1 MPPMINSAYSTAR
14 RPRRRAVVPLDPE
27 EAGAFFTADHGRIA
41 RFSRKDTCQVTDSAG
56 KYKKNVTSSLNP
68 DVRIVLTT
76 IGAEPDA
83 VALART
89 LVDERLAACV
99 NVLPEMISIYR
110 WKGSVEQ
117 DHEHQ
122 VVIKTSSDRLP
133 ALEARLR
140 QLHPYEL
147 PEFLVLDVAGGG
159 AAYLAWVRESV
170 AI

>member
-1 MPPMINSAYSTAR
+1 MTSTA
-14 RPRRRAVVPLDPE
+14 A
-27 EAGAFFTADHGRIA
+27 
-41 RFSRKDTCQVTDSAG
+41 
-56 KYKKNVTSSLNP
+56 P

-76 IGAEPDA
+76 IGSDTDA

-89 LVDERLAACV
+89 LVDEQLAACV
-99 NVLPEMISIYR
+99 NVLPSMVSIYR

-117 DHEHQ
+117 DKEQ
-122 VVIKTSSDRLP
+122 QIVIKTSSGRLP

-159 AAYLAWVRESV
+159 AAYLAWVGEAV
-170 AI
+170 ELKN